1 MLLRIERLSVHY
13 DGAEALSG
21 VSLVIPEGSI
31 ITLLGANGAGKTT
44 LLRTVSGLK
53 TPTRGEVWFQ
63 DNRIDRTAPEEIVKF
78 GIAHCPE
85 GRRVY
90 PFMTVLENLQMGAY
104 LRRDHAEIRK
114 DLKMIYDRFPVLK
127 ERTRQKAG
135 TLSGGE
141 QQMVAIARALMS
153 NPRLLLLDEPSLGL
167 SPIMVIEVARII
179 GEIQNTGLSV
189 LLVEQNARMALE
201 TSNYAY
207 VLEKGKVRLEGS
219 SKDVAND
226 DHVKKAYL
234 GI

>member
-1 MLLRIERLSVHY
+1 MLLRIESLSVHY
-13 DGAEALSG
+13 DGAEALSD
-21 VSLVIPEGSI
+21 VSLAIPKGAI
-31 ITLLGANGAGKTT
+31 IALLGANGAGKTT
-44 LLRTVSGLK
+44 LLRTISGLK
-53 TPTRGEVWFQ
+53 LPTIGKIWFQ
-63 DNRIDRTAPEEIVKF
+63 DHRIERNPPEEIVKL

-104 LRRDHAEIRK
+104 LRRDQAEIRK

-153 NPRLLLLDEPSLGL
+153 SPRLLLLDEPSLGL

-219 SKDVAND
+219 SKEVAND

>member
-1 MLLRIERLSVHY
+1 MLLRIESLSAHY
-13 DGAEALSG
+13 DGAEALND
-21 VSLVIPEGSI
+21 VSLAIPKGSTI
-31 ITLLGANGAGKTT
+31 ALLGANGAGKTT
-44 LLRTVSGLK
+44 LLRAISGLK
-53 TPTRGEVWFQ
+53 PPTIGKIWFQ
-63 DNRIDRTAPEEIVKF
+63 DHRIEKNPPEEIVKL

-104 LRRDHAEIRK
+104 LRRDQAEIKR
-114 DLKMIYDRFPVLK
+114 DLQIIYDRFPVLK
-127 ERTRQKAG
+127 ERMKQKAG

-153 NPRLLLLDEPSLGL
+153 SPRLLLLDEPSLGL

-179 GEIQNTGLSV
+179 DEIQNIGMSV

-201 TSNYAY
+201 TSSYAY
-207 VLEKGKVRLEGS
+207 VLEKGKVRLEGA
-219 SKDVAND
+219 SKEIAND

>member
-1 MLLRIERLSVHY
+1 MLLRVESLSVHY
-13 DGAEALSG
+13 DGAEALSD
-21 VSLVIPEGSI
+21 VSLAIPKGAI
-31 ITLLGANGAGKTT
+31 IALLGANGAGKTT
-44 LLRTVSGLK
+44 LLRTISGLK
-53 TPTRGEVWFQ
+53 LPTIGKIWFQ
-63 DNRIDRTAPEEIVKF
+63 DHRIEKTPPEEIVKL

-104 LRRDHAEIRK
+104 LRRDQAEIRK
-114 DLKMIYDRFPVLK
+114 DLTMIYDRFPVLK

-141 QQMVAIARALMS
+141 QQMVAIARALMAS
-153 NPRLLLLDEPSLGL
+153 PRLLLLDEPSLGL

-219 SKDVAND
+219 SKEVAND

>member
-1 MLLRIERLSVHY
+1 MLRIESLSVHY
-13 DGAEALSG
+13 DGAEALSD
-21 VSLVIPEGSI
+21 VSLTIPKGSI
-31 ITLLGANGAGKTT
+31 IALLGANGAGKTT
-44 LLRTVSGLK
+44 LLRTISGLK
-53 TPTRGEVWFQ
+53 SPTMGKIWFQ
-63 DNRIDRTAPEEIVKF
+63 DHRIENNPPEEIVKL

-104 LRRDHAEIRK
+104 LRRDQSEIKR
-114 DLKMIYDRFPVLK
+114 DLKMIYERFPVLK

-153 NPRLLLLDEPSLGL
+153 NPRLLLMDEPSLGL
-167 SPIMVIEVARII
+167 SPIMVMEVARII

-207 VLEKGKVRLEGS
+207 VLEKGKVRLEGH
-219 SKDVAND
+219 SKEVAND